1 LFTPA
6 AIGAIVVLLDPWG
19 ILMRCHACLLLLGFS
34 ALCAC
39 AQVQTVGDVSFAVPD
54 GWTYSSSADGGLI
67 SLKQGTSFWM
77 IAVFLPTPTSGDPAA
92 DFKAAWRR
100 VVLKNPGF
108 QDYSYSRPYD
118 ITQTVGYSGKF
129 DGTSSA
135 DNKATVTLYTLETG
149 KSVVPIE
156 CFSAN
161 GPMLEGMNHMVRA
174 VIRSVRV
181 APAKAVPIQQTIKIA
196 DLAGRWATGNASSL
210 HFYNSSG
217 QYTGSSLTAGSAKFN
232 IASDGHYTYSY
243 GGLQNNQAVNDADTG
258 VVELGDGFITF
269 KGQKHVYRYRFVH
282 LQQAIDGS
290 TVLTL
295 FPPVEM
301 SKVDSKRDSEY
312 WIRGPQK

>member
-1 LFTPA
+1 MRNTA
-6 AIGAIVVLLDPWG
+6 CVLLVG
-19 ILMRCHACLLLLGFS
+19 FLALTACVQ
-34 ALCAC
+34 
-39 AQVQTVGDVSFAVPD
+39 AQNGSVQTLGELSFAVPE
-54 GWTYSSSADGGLI
+54 GWTYSSSADGALLAHKEGA
-67 SLKQGTSFWM
+67 SYWM
-77 IAVFLPTPTSGDPAA
+77 IAVFLPMPASGNPTA

-108 QDYSYSRPYD
+108 QDYPYSLPYD

-149 KSVVPIE
+149 KSAVPVE

-161 GPMLEGMNHMVRA
+161 GPMLEGMNHMIRA
-174 VIRSVRV
+174 VLGSVRV
-181 APAKAVPIQQTIKIA
+181 APLKAVPIQQTFKVS
-196 DLAGRWATGNASSL
+196 DLAGSWATGNASSL

-232 IASDGHYTYSY
+232 IVPDGHYTYRYS
-243 GGLQNNQAVNDADTG
+243 GLANNQGVSDADTG

-269 KGQKHVYRYRFVH
+269 KGQKHVYRYRLVT

-301 SKVDSKRDSEY
+301 SKIDSKRDSEY
-312 WIRGPQK
+312 WIRAKK